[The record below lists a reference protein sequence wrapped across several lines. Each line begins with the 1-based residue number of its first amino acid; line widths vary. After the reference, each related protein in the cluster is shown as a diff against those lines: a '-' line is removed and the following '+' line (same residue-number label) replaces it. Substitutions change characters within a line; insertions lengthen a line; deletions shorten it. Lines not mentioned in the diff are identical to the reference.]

1 MIDILEAMDD
11 IVMISDDL
19 RAAVRRLE
27 LGMSEDKHLGRGYA
41 VGIHVSIRHTIR
53 IIDSMTDGLARVR
66 PMVERKVV
74 IRRLGGKL

>member
-1 MIDILEAMDD
+1 
-11 IVMISDDL
+11 
-19 RAAVRRLE
+19 
-27 LGMSEDKHLGRGYA
+27 MSEDKHLGRGYA